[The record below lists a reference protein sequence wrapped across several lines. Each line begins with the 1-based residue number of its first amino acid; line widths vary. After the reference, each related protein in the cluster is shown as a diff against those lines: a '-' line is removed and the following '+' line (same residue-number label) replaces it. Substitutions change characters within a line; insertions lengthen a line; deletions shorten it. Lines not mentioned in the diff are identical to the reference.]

1 MWLGCT
7 SPRAADVPPLT
18 EFFRPSLNI
27 HDIHLSHIQLF
38 AFVVNVSNL
47 SDQITPIS
55 PVVAIDIGAGSGY
68 ASLERAGDRST
79 EMTLGDPFGEHRRS
93 PRGRVNVTQIIG
105 FFACGQRICDQRRL
119 ATGVEGSRWVTD
131 QPSLDL
137 T

>member
-38 AFVVNVSNL
+38 TFVVNVSGL
-47 SDQITPIS
+47 SDQMTQIS

-68 ASLERAGDRST
+68 VSLERASDRST
-79 EMTLGDPFGEHRRS
+79 EMTLGDPLGDPRRS
-93 PRGRVNVTQIIG
+93 PCIRANMTQVTRT
-105 FFACGQRICDQRRL
+105 FPRGQRICDQRRL
-119 ATGVEGSRWVTD
+119 ATGVEGS
-131 QPSLDL
+131 Q
-137 T
+137 